1 MVDAIEPA
9 KPKKIGGYDRWD
21 VESAVDTM
29 RRAAEI
35 KADPKFLKVVVNEM
49 NKKADTLED
58 EANLLVKTS
67 AKLKKVFGKGKSD
80 GS

>member
-1 MVDAIEPA
+1 MTDAVETA
-9 KPKKIGGYDRWD
+9 KSKKIGGYDRWD

-35 KADPKFLKVVVNEM
+35 KVNSKFLKVVVGEM

-58 EANLLVKTS
+58 EAKFLVKTS
-67 AKLKKVFGKGKSD
+67 VKLKKVFGKK
-80 GS
+80 